1 MTATRLDS
9 RAVIRLS
16 PQDEGENVTDFLQ
29 GLLTNNVSGEL
40 PVYAALLSA
49 QGKTMF
55 DMIVWREGADI
66 LLDCEAATADDLVK
80 RLSLYR
86 LRRKIAIA
94 RDDSLSV
101 HWSKSDDA
109 HPADPRLPALG
120 TNGDGEVQRGFV
132 GTLGTTTPA
141 GDAVD
146 DQFSA
151 GGQGVP
157 ARGLETEAQGIDLHA
172 RQLTYLKLDRRDG
185 GGLGAAGPILHD
197 FQDVGDDGHLVHD
210 RIPYR
215 TGGSISRRPAA
226 KPFRICRAARGDRRR
241 ADAPAPVLPSGRWAS
256 SPKIA
261 PRSFPAQ

>member
-120 TNGDGEVQRGFV
+120 HRWLSTATD
-132 GTLGTTTPA
+132 
-141 GDAVD
+141 GDAAD
-146 DQFSA
+146 NA
-151 GGQGVP
+151 WRAHRL
-157 ARGLETEAQGIDLHA
+157 ARGVAEGQAEIGDILWLETNAVELNGVSFNKGCYIGQENTA
-172 RQLTYLKLDRRDG
+172 RMNWRQKVNRRLVVVPLDRSEEKRRKAEYPDIG
-185 GGLGAAGPILHD
+185 YAVD
-197 FQDVGDDGHLVHD
+197 HLRVAD
-210 RIPYR
+210 IP
-215 TGGSISRRPAA
+215 
-226 KPFRICRAARGDRRR
+226 
-241 ADAPAPVLPSGRWAS
+241 ADLVPGWMRLEAPE
-256 SPKIA
+256 
-261 PRSFPAQ
+261 